1 MKLVT
6 FTRGQE
12 AEIGVV
18 INDTTI
24 VPLGDVAQDM
34 IALIANWDNARPKVE
49 ALAAAR
55 EETVDIASV
64 RLLAPVPRPGKV
76 FAIGLNYADHVAE
89 TGMATPAN
97 QIWFTKAGTS
107 VNGPFDPV
115 QIPRGS
121 MMTDYEVEMVAVIGK
136 GGRHISKDDA
146 ASHVFGYCVGN
157 DVSERAWQM
166 RSPQFC
172 LGKSFDT
179 HAPFG
184 PWITT
189 SEAAGDVHDLG
200 IRCFVNGDERQSS
213 STRHLIFNVW
223 EQIAELSQAMTLE
236 PGDVIF
242 TGTPGG
248 VGIAMKPMQMLKAGD
263 VMRCEIDGLGF
274 IEASCVAE

>member
-6 FTRGQE
+6 FAKGQTP
-12 AEIGVV
+12 EIGVI

-24 VPLGDVAQDM
+24 APLGHLAPDM
-34 IALIANWDNARPKVE
+34 IALIANWDISRPKVE
-49 ALAAAR
+49 AVSTTP
-55 EETVDIASV
+55 EDTVEIASV
-64 RLLAPVPRPGKV
+64 RLLAPVPRPGKI

-89 TGMATPAN
+89 TGMATPAS

-107 VNGPFDPV
+107 VNGPYDPV

-136 GGRHISKDDA
+136 GGRHISKEDA
-146 ASHVFGYCVGN
+146 AAHVFGYCVGN
-157 DVSERAWQM
+157 DVTERAWQM

-189 SEAAGDVHDLG
+189 SDVAGDVHNLG

-213 STRHLIFNVW
+213 NTRHLIFKLW

-242 TGTPGG
+242 SGTPGG
-248 VGIAMKPMQMLKAGD
+248 VGMAMKPMTMLKAGD
-263 VMRCEIDGLGF
+263 VVRCEVDGLGH
-274 IEASCVAE
+274 IEAIFVAE